1 MIGLSRTTGQAI
13 DGDDHLLQSLAD
25 ILTTPIGSRVMRRD
39 YGSLVPFLIDQ
50 PANPQL
56 MMRLRATITHAI
68 LKWEPRVRPTKIG
81 LEINAQGIGVLILQ
95 YERIATGQTAT
106 STLGLRAAA

>member
-1 MIGLSRTTGQAI
+1 MIGLSRTTGRAI
-13 DGDDHLLQSLAD
+13 EGDAHLLQSLRD

-56 MMRLRATITHAI
+56 LMRLRAAITHAI
-68 LKWEPRVRPTKIG
+68 LKWEPRVRPIKV
-81 LEINAQGIGVLILQ
+81 LLQVDAQGISLLHIV
-95 YERIATGQTAT
+95 YERIGTGRQSS
-106 STLGLRAAA
+106 STIGLRAA